1 MANYSTSRTSGD
13 IDLESEKSDPL
24 QLQPASS
31 TASQVA
37 KSVRHLLTDPR
48 QFDILRPGPGLSEV
62 ARYRNASLAVIVMQ
76 QCAAVL
82 FV

>member
-1 MANYSTSRTSGD
+1 MRALNEGSGF
-13 IDLESEKSDPL
+13 DPSATL
-24 QLQPASS
+24 AVLAIRK
-31 TASQVA
+31 QVA
-37 KSVRHLLTDPR
+37 KSVRHLLTDHR